1 MPNDMTEEERQ
12 QLIHEIQ
19 SQLYFEKKIPS
30 YSI

>member
-12 QLIHEIQ
+12 QVIDEIQ
-19 SQLYFEKKIPS
+19 GQLYFEKNIPS